1 MKRFQLIAGALG
13 ILGTISGLDAPPV
26 LAQTLDCAAFK
37 PQPNGRWSPTRE
49 VTITGPGGTATIGP
63 EMRIAPGA
71 IFAGLPV
78 AELLEKQCKGTP
90 PKR

>member
-1 MKRFQLIAGALG
+1 MRSFQVITGAGIIVA
-13 ILGTISGLDAPPV
+13 SAGLAATV
-26 LAQTLDCAAFK
+26 VFAQTLDCAAFK

-71 IFAGLPV
+71 MFAGLPIV
-78 AELLEKQCKGTP
+78 ELLEKQCKGAP
-90 PKR
+90 LKR